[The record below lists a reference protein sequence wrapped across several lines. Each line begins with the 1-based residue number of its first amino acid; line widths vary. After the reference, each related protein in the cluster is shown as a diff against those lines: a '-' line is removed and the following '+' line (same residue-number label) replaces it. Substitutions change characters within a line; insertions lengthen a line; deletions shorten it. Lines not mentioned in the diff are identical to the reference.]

1 MRSRRG
7 NNIRNFFFKNSKKDH
22 VIGDTIMTHQ
32 ECINCQEKYDINE
45 IIYFCR
51 RCGDL
56 LEIKYDYN
64 KINERLSKSNWQ
76 NVPLSVWRYRE
87 FMPVKDFSKIVSL
100 NEGGT
105 GFHHSRRLSK
115 ILGIRQLYVKN
126 EGENPT
132 GSFKDRGMTVGVT
145 KAVELGVKSVI
156 CASTG
161 NTSASLAAYA
171 ARAGLECT
179 VLIPAGK
186 IAYGKLSQ
194 AMIYGAKVIQVNG
207 NFDESLDIVLRLSE
221 KYKNIYLLN
230 SINPFRIEGQK
241 SLGFEICDQLNQ
253 KTPDRIIVPV
263 GNAGNISAI
272 WKGLKEF
279 HKLGFLQELPKMTG
293 IQAIGSAPIVHAIKN
308 NSETIIPVK
317 SPETVATAIRIGAP
331 VSWKKALR
339 AIKES
344 DGTAETVTDE
354 EILDAQKL
362 LAQKEGLFVE
372 PASAS
377 SIAGLKKLIQQ
388 GEIDE
393 DEQVVCVTTGHGLKD
408 PDIAVKIS
416 KKPIKVKAQIEAIE
430 EILGLNKQRP
440 LTITGEIF

>member
-1 MRSRRG
+1 
-7 NNIRNFFFKNSKKDH
+7 
-22 VIGDTIMTHQ
+22 MTYQ
-32 ECINCQEKYDINE
+32 ECINCGKKYDIDK
-45 IIYFCR
+45 IIYFCKK
-51 RCGDL
+51 CGDL
-56 LEIKYDYN
+56 LEIKYDYD
-64 KINERLSKSNWQ
+64 KINEEISKSNWQ
-76 NVPLSVWRYRE
+76 NVPLSVWRYRD

-100 NEGGT
+100 QEGGT
-105 GFHHSRRLSK
+105 GFHHSRQLSK

-179 VLIPAGK
+179 VLIPSGK

-194 AMIYGAKVIQVNG
+194 AMIYGAKVIQVKG
-207 NFDESLDIVLRLSE
+207 NFDESLDIVLKLSE
-221 KYKNIYLLN
+221 KYKSIYLLN

-279 HKLGFLQELPKMTG
+279 HKLGLLNELPKMTG
-293 IQAIGSAPIVHAIKN
+293 IQAAGSAPIAQAIKKG
-308 NSETIIPVK
+308 SDTIVPVD

-339 AIKES
+339 AIRES
-344 DGTAETVTDE
+344 KGTAEIVTDE

-377 SIAGLKKLIQQ
+377 SIAGLKKLIQL
-388 GEIDE
+388 GVVDKDE
-393 DEQVVCVTTGHGLKD
+393 HVVCVTTGHGLKD
-408 PDIAVKIS
+408 PDTAIKLS
-416 KKPIKVKAQIEAIE
+416 EKPIEVKAQIEAIE
-430 EILGLNKQRP
+430 EILGLDKKRT
-440 LTITGEIF
+440 LTVSGEIS

>member
-1 MRSRRG
+1 M
-7 NNIRNFFFKNSKKDH
+7 
-22 VIGDTIMTHQ
+22 VHQ
-32 ECINCQEKYDINE
+32 ECINCGKKYDINE
-45 IIYFCR
+45 IVYFCTK
-51 RCGDL
+51 CGDL

-64 KINERLSKSNWQ
+64 AINKAISKSNWQ
-76 NVPLSVWRYRE
+76 NVPLSVWRYRD
-87 FMPVKDFSKIVSL
+87 FMPVQDFSKIVSL

-105 GFHHSRRLSK
+105 GFHSSKRLSK

-171 ARAGLECT
+171 ARAGLKCA

-194 AMIYGAKVIQVNG
+194 AMIYGAKVIQVRG
-207 NFDESLDIVLRLSE
+207 NFDESLEIVLKLSE
-221 KYKNIYLLN
+221 KYREIYLLN

-253 KTPDRIIVPV
+253 KMPDRIVVPV

-279 HKLGFLQELPKMTG
+279 YRLGFLNELPKMTG
-293 IQAIGSAPIVHAIKN
+293 IQAAGSAPIVHA
-308 NSETIIPVK
+308 VK
-317 SPETVATAIRIGAP
+317 SGSDTVVPITSPETVATAIRIGAP

-339 AIKES
+339 AIRES
-344 DGTAETVTDE
+344 KGTAEMVTDE

-362 LAQKEGLFVE
+362 LAQTEGLFVE

-377 SIAGLKKLIQQ
+377 SIAGLKKLIEQ
-388 GEIDE
+388 GEVDKDE
-393 DEQVVCVTTGHGLKD
+393 HVVCVTTGHGLKD
-408 PDIAVKIS
+408 PDTAVKIC
-416 KKPIKVKAQIEAIE
+416 KKPVEVEAKMEAIE
-430 EILGLNKQRP
+430 KILGLKKTRSVVVSGA
-440 LTITGEIF
+440 IS